1 MRDFK
6 YIQQGGEIMA
16 TKLFKLVI
24 DATTTTDVEI
34 NPEIDK
40 YFYDLREDERTD
52 DTVTIP
58 AIQFTDADGNVM
70 TGNLT
75 TVITNNGYYL
85 LFINGVLQQSS
96 LYTVSVD
103 GSQVVITDAA
113 TIPVGAPITL
123 IVTNFDPISD
133 SDTTVTT

>member
-1 MRDFK
+1 
-6 YIQQGGEIMA
+6 
-16 TKLFKLVI
+16 
-24 DATTTTDVEI
+24 
-34 NPEIDK
+34 
-40 YFYDLREDERTD
+40 
-52 DTVTIP
+52 
-58 AIQFTDADGNVM
+58 M

-75 TVITNNGYYL
+75 TATADNGYYM

-96 LYTVSVD
+96 LYTVSGD

-123 IVTNFDPISD
+123 VVTNFAPVSD

>member
-1 MRDFK
+1 
-6 YIQQGGEIMA
+6 MA

-24 DATTTTDVEI
+24 DAVTTTDTDI

-40 YFYDLREDERTD
+40 YFYELREDERTA

-58 AIQFTDADGNVM
+58 ATQFTDDTGNVM
-70 TGNLT
+70 TGDLT
-75 TVITNNGYYL
+75 TATADNGYYM

-96 LYTVSVD
+96 LYTVSGD

-123 IVTNFDPISD
+123 VVTNFAPVSD

>member
-1 MRDFK
+1 MS
-6 YIQQGGEIMA
+6 

-24 DATTTTDVEI
+24 GAVTTTETDI
-34 NPEIDK
+34 NPAVEK
-40 YFYDLREDERTD
+40 YFYELREDERTD

-58 AIQFTDADGNVM
+58 STQFTDANGDIM

-75 TVITNNGYYL
+75 PASADNGYYL

-113 TIPVGAPITL
+113 TIPIGSPITL
-123 IVTNFDPISD
+123 IVNNFAPASD
-133 SDTTVTT
+133 SDTTITT